1 MNFFE
6 HQARARRN
14 VAYRMALT
22 TGVLL
27 SPALLGTIVS
37 LVVFGEVQWYEP
49 LLACAVMLPFIAV
62 GYWYQVR
69 KLRGGGS
76 AIAEKLGAFLISQ
89 QLDDNDRWVVEIVEE
104 MAIASGSPVPKVY
117 LLDKRGINAF
127 AAGRTPQD
135 SVIVVTLG
143 ALYILNYEEIRAMVA
158 HLFSQIQNNDMR
170 VDAQMTGVY
179 LGIIW
184 LALLIGAANAFI
196 FIIGVSWAYLVF
208 LAMSRVIRQR
218 KYLADAAAVQFTR
231 NPQSVSSALKKIGGY
246 EYGSLMGCDE
256 SEDFLA
262 MYFAAPFKKLGE
274 RLIAPHPPL
283 EKRIRRLEPG
293 WDGEYPN
300 VPPLTS
306 LIGDSEQA
314 DENRRR
320 WEVLGAVATA
330 VSAVNRSD
338 EEPDAVDRY
347 QERVALAT
355 IPEVVSTAAHHPK
368 SAQALIYR
376 LLLSVN
382 PQARDQ
388 QESQLQEIPDV
399 EILDCLQKLKA
410 PVANLDRYLRL
421 PLLDLCAPALMQLA
435 PAQYKL
441 FTNTLMTI
449 ISVEETGVLT
459 GWALVQILNGHA
471 PGRRKFLERYT
482 LIQRHNDVTLLLG
495 LIAFKGHRSHSQA
508 ELAYYRACDVLPFHT
523 APMNVL
529 KEEEGL
535 EEFDQYITNLRQLK
549 KDEKVILMEA
559 IAVCIETDG
568 HITHEEIE
576 LLRAMAAV
584 LDCPVPEG
592 METPS
597 FETVDAVR
605 LPA

>member
-14 VAYRMALT
+14 GIYRIVLM

-27 SPALLGTIVS
+27 TPAMLFALAS
-37 LVVFGEVQWYEP
+37 LAVFGEVKWYAP
-49 LLACAVMLPFIAV
+49 LVVCAVMLPFIAV

-76 AIAEKLGAFLISQ
+76 AIAEQLGAFPISQ
-89 QLDDNDRWVVEIVEE
+89 QPGEGDRWVVEIVEE
-104 MAIASGSPVPKVY
+104 MAIASGNPIPRVY

-135 SVIVVTLG
+135 SVITVTLG
-143 ALYILNYEEIRAMVA
+143 ALYILNYEEIQAMVA

-179 LGIIW
+179 LGIVW
-184 LALLIGAANAFI
+184 LAMLIGMANPYI
-196 FIIGVSWAYLVF
+196 FVIGVGWAYLVF

-262 MYFAAPFKKLGE
+262 MYFSAPFKTLGK
-274 RLIAPHPPL
+274 RLVSPHPSL
-283 EKRIRRLEPG
+283 EKRIRRLEPD
-293 WDGEYPN
+293 WDGKYPS

-306 LIGDSEQA
+306 LLGNSVQA

-330 VSAVNRSD
+330 VSALNRTG
-338 EEPDAVDRY
+338 EEPDAADRY
-347 QERVALAT
+347 QERVALDT
-355 IPEVVSTAAHHPK
+355 IPKVVSTAAHHPK

-376 LLLSVN
+376 LLLSAN
-382 PQARDQ
+382 PQTRDQ

-399 EILDCLQKLKA
+399 EILRCLQELKA

-435 PAQYKL
+435 PAKYKT
-441 FTNTLMTI
+441 FTNTIMTI
-449 ISVEETGVLT
+449 TSIEVTGVLT
-459 GWALVQILNGHA
+459 GWALVQILNAHV
-471 PGRRKFLERYT
+471 PGRRKFLQRYT
-482 LIQRHNDVTLLLG
+482 LFQRHNDVTLLLG
-495 LIAFKGHRSHSQA
+495 LIAFKGHKSRSQA
-508 ELAYYRACDVLPFHT
+508 ELAYYRACEVLPFYT
-523 APMNVL
+523 APKNAL
-529 KEEEGL
+529 KEEDGL

-549 KDEKVILMEA
+549 KDDKDILMKA

-568 HITHEEIE
+568 LITFEEIE
-576 LLRAMAAV
+576 LMRAMAAV
-584 LDCPVPEG
+584 LDCKVPEG

-597 FETVDAVR
+597 FETVDAAR